1 MFKPLRDKILELA
14 ITGKL
19 VPQLD
24 NEPAVEQIGP
34 APAEDE
40 VPFALPEK
48 WKWVRLGGL
57 IRYISG
63 TAYQKNDVS
72 KSSNNSIR
80 ILRGGN
86 IGKYGE
92 IFLQDDDV
100 FVTKELQDNFCRVC
114 AGDVVIVAS
123 TGSATAIGRAG
134 CATIDFDA
142 QIGAFLRIIRT
153 IQLDVLEPKY
163 LHAFFLSSVYK
174 QNIQSVVQGTNIK
187 NVKRAYIDNMLLPLP
202 PLEEQRRIVA
212 KLDDIMGNLERMDQA
227 YTELSGPMVKHF
239 KNLVLQQAISG
250 QLVPQLDREPAVE
263 QVGPAPADDEVPF
276 ALPEKWKWVQLGVL
290 LPFGISQ
297 QVQPTQIPD
306 NAWVL
311 GLEDIES
318 NGDLLLKRYNSPRVD
333 SSKNSFKAG
342 DVLYSK
348 MRPYLNKVI
357 IADEAGFCSTELLV
371 LDVQKAISPLLAQY
385 LLSFLR
391 SSYFV
396 EYATLYSHGQKPRL
410 DLRAGRCA
418 WFPLPPLEEQRRIVA
433 RIEELFGD
441 VDKLLEWQQF
451 A

>member
-24 NEPAVEQIGP
+24 SEPAVEQIGP
-34 APAEDE
+34 APAKDE
-40 VPFALPEK
+40 EPFALPEK
-48 WKWVRLGGL
+48 WKWVRFKFTVDCLDYKRVPVKQADRDKQAKIYDYYGATGVIDKVADFIFDGRFLL
-57 IRYISG
+57 IGEDGANLISKV
-63 TAYQKNDVS
+63 KN
-72 KSSNNSIR
+72 NAFIAN
-80 ILRGGN
+80 
-86 IGKYGE
+86 GKYWVNNHAH
-92 IFLQDDDV
+92 V
-100 FVTKELQDNFCRVC
+100 FADN
-114 AGDVVIVAS
+114 GVAS
-123 TGSATAIGRAG
+123 LDYLAHFINAIS
-134 CATIDFDA
+134 
-142 QIGAFLRIIRT
+142 
-153 IQLDVLEPKY
+153 LEPY
-163 LHAFFLSSVYK
+163 LTYSAQPKLTQGKLLSIFV
-174 QNIQSVVQGTNIK
+174 
-187 NVKRAYIDNMLLPLP
+187 PLP

-227 YTELSGPMVKHF
+227 YTELSGPMVKQF
-239 KNLVLQQAISG
+239 KNLVLQQAVSG
-250 QLVPQLDREPAVE
+250 QLVPQMDSEPAVE
-263 QVGPAPADDEVPF
+263 QIGPAPADDEVPF

-290 LPFGISQ
+290 LPFGRSQ
-297 QVQPTQIPD
+297 QVQPMQIPD

-318 NGDLLLKRYNSPRVD
+318 NGDLLLKRYNSSRVD